1 MYFRGK
7 TNQVCRHGIT
17 CVLLKQDCT
26 EVDFWCWSS
35 ASSVIQFTVDLYYF
49 FNLLDLSHERLTG
62 MCQELNLS
70 PHGAPNV
77 FGDYGDRVRLQ
88 EVQCELNILIADGRA
103 SCLRTLMTDHETTA
117 KNFCC

>member
-26 EVDFWCWSS
+26 EVDFWCGPS
-35 ASSVIQFTVDLYYF
+35 AFSPMLFPVDLCYF
-49 FNLLDLSHERLTG
+49 FNLLDVSHERLTSV
-62 MCQELNLS
+62 CQKLNLS

-77 FGDYGDRVRLQ
+77 FGDYGNRVRFQ
-88 EVQCELNILIADGRA
+88 EVQCELNILIADSR
-103 SCLRTLMTDHETTA
+103 S
-117 KNFCC
+117 